1 MSEAAYPDDMRG
13 SGATER
19 AAHAVLVV
27 DDDDF
32 TRSTLAPALERHGFI
47 VTAVATAREAL
58 ALDELPPLALLDLD
72 LGQGPTGIDL
82 AVELRVRQPR
92 IGLVL
97 LTSYDDPRLLSGSL
111 PAMPAGVRYL
121 RKRDVT
127 DIRLVVTTLAA
138 ARSAPLSPAR
148 GSRVELTSTMLD
160 VLRMVA
166 EGLSTQEIA
175 RRREVSPKA
184 VEATITKL
192 CEYFDLDRQPS
203 HNQRVRLVAEYY
215 ALTGQVPR

>member
-1 MSEAAYPDDMRG
+1 VSESAYPDDMRG
-13 SGATER
+13 SGATDR
-19 AAHAVLVV
+19 ATHEVLVV
-27 DDDDF
+27 DDDAF
-32 TRSTLAPALERHGFI
+32 TRSTLAPALERYGFN

-58 ALDELPPLALLDLD
+58 ALDDLPRLALLDLD
-72 LGQGPTGIDL
+72 LGPGPTGIDL
-82 AVELRVRQPR
+82 AVELREREPQ

-97 LTSYDDPRLLSGSL
+97 LTTYDDPRLLSGSL
-111 PAMPAGVRYL
+111 PPIPVGVRYL

-127 DIRLVVTTLAA
+127 DIRLVVTTVAA
-138 ARSAPLSPAR
+138 ARSTPLSPAR

-184 VEATITKL
+184 VETTITKL

-203 HNQRVRLVAEYY
+203 HNQRVRLVAEYF